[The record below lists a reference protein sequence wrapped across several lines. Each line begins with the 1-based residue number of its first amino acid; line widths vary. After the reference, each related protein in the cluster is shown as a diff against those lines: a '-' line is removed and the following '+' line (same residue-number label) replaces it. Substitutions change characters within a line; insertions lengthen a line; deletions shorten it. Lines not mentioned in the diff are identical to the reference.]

1 MPADDAVPL
10 TIDIFTTACD
20 DVQTIKHA
28 STYLQQVRRNFI
40 FSACFCISEHHS
52 YRVSDKTV

>member
-10 TIDIFTTACD
+10 TIDIFTTARD

-28 STYLQQVRRNFI
+28 STYLQQVRRSFP
-40 FSACFCISEHHS
+40 FCMFLYQRASLLL
-52 YRVSDKTV
+52 RL